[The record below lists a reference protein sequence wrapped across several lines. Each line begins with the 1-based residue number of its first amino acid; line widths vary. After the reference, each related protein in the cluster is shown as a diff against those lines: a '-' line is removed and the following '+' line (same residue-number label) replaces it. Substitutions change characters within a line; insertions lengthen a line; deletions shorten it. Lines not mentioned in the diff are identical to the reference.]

1 MSDGA
6 LEVLA
11 IVSGL
16 VGAAIVVG
24 FFLGVW
30 ILLQALDG
38 TISVT
43 TPSSGGGV
51 AFFAHIGGF
60 VFGVLTVRLF
70 MTRPPLSP
78 VPRYTWR

>member
-24 FFLGVW
+24 FFLGLW
-30 ILLQALDG
+30 K
-38 TISVT
+38 
-43 TPSSGGGV
+43 
-51 AFFAHIGGF
+51 
-60 VFGVLTVRLF
+60 
-70 MTRPPLSP
+70 
-78 VPRYTWR
+78 